1 MSNELRSETA
11 KVVSAGLRIK
21 ERGML
26 TFQIQVTYQNGST
39 SQRIGGIVLD
49 TPKGAGSSKF
59 RRVGTA
65 FGCEM
70 IIRLLRLFDVD
81 NLHEAAGQVI
91 EVLGTGSVE
100 EFNFKPKGLRRTFC
114 DRKDSHEIVYERLAS
129 EMVSVDQ

>member
-1 MSNELRSETA
+1 MSKNELRSEVA
-11 KVVSAGLRIK
+11 KVVSAGLKIK

-26 TFQIQVTYQNGST
+26 TFQIQVVYKNGGT
-39 SQRIGGIVLD
+39 SQCTGGIVLD
-49 TPKGAGSSKF
+49 APKGAGSSEF

-81 NLHEAAGQVI
+81 NLHEAKGQVI

-100 EFNFKPKGLRRTFC
+100 GFNFQPKGLRRIFC
-114 DRKDSHEIVYERLAS
+114 DKKDSHEIIYKQLAD
-129 EMVSVDQ
+129 EMLGK